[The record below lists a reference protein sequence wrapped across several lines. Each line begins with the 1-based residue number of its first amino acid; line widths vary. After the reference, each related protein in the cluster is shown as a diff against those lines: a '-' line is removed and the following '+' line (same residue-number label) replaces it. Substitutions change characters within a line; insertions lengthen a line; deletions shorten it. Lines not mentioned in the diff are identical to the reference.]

1 MARFVFKLRAVLKQR
16 RWVERQRQG
25 ELAVAQRAVQ
35 ATEAE
40 LARLEQ
46 EVRDANDFA
55 RQALRVGR
63 VNVGLLSQHRLYLV
77 GAGQRM
83 QKLAQRVAQAR
94 REMSSAQQRLAE
106 ATKQRRVIEMLRDW
120 QLQQWKAEQD
130 RRELAVLDEA
140 GMQIA
145 FHQLA
150 EADASP

>member
-55 RQALRVGR
+55 RQALQVGR

-83 QKLAQRVAQAR
+83 HELAQRVAQAR

-106 ATKQRRVIEMLRDW
+106 ATKQRRVIEMLRDR